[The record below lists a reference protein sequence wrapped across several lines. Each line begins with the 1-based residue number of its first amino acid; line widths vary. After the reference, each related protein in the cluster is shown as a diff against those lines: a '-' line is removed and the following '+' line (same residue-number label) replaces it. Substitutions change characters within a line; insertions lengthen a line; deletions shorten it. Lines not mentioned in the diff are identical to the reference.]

1 MYIRRKHLFPLEWII
16 LPIQKNLIMV
26 GAKFCTEQGRMAYKA
41 FMKRMPWKIE
51 AMNIASAMFS
61 ELEMKMI
68 GW

>member
-1 MYIRRKHLFPLEWII
+1 
-16 LPIQKNLIMV
+16 MV